1 VSARIVILG
10 DIATDVVVEL
20 DGEPVP
26 GSDVDATIRQ
36 VGGGAGGNVAVWC
49 AAAGG
54 DVVLVGRSG
63 ADAPG
68 AERVTEIRAH
78 GVTVHAATDPLLPTG
93 TIVAVTTP
101 TGSARCTPTAAPT
114 SRSQPDDVSDAVLAG
129 AAHLHVSGYALLHPA
144 PRPAARSVLTRA
156 RDRGLTT
163 SVDLSSAAPLAA
175 AGAAAFRA
183 WTQDVDLCR
192 GNRVE
197 AEVLSGA
204 AGAAAACR
212 DLATAYAIAVVT
224 DGRQGIWA
232 ASAGTVL
239 HVPAVPQPSSTPSVR
254 GTPSPRDCC
263 TRSSPR
269 AGGAAGPHRRTPPCW
284 SEHARTAP
292 PWPRKPSP
300 WRVDGPHPSAR
311 RRARRRGDRCAG
323 SARPAGCPSSSRA

>member
-78 GVTVHAATDPLLPTG
+78 GVTVHAATDPLLATG

-101 TGSARCTPTAAPT
+101 DGERTMYADRGANLALAA
-114 SRSQPDDVSDAVLAG
+114 DDVSDAVLAG

-239 HVPAVPQPSSTPSVR
+239 HVPAVAATVVDTVGAGDAFTAGLLHALVSEGGWRSGSAPPDAALLERACAHGAALAAQAVSV
-254 GTPSPRDCC
+254 
-263 TRSSPR
+263 
-269 AGGAAGPHRRTPPCW
+269 AGGRPPPER
-284 SEHARTAP
+284 STA
-292 PWPRKPSP
+292 S
-300 WRVDGPHPSAR
+300 
-311 RRARRRGDRCAG
+311 
-323 SARPAGCPSSSRA
+323 